1 MTHHQTQP
9 SIQLYHRSATIETQ
23 QPLIQKG
30 RDWEGEKKKREI
42 EREEGEIKK
51 RDGEEMRG
59 RDQEG
64 ENIIVRE
71 EWELEERERERS
83 GR

>member
-1 MTHHQTQP
+1 M
-9 SIQLYHRSATIETQ
+9 
-23 QPLIQKG
+23 
-30 RDWEGEKKKREI
+30 RE
-42 EREEGEIKK
+42 
-51 RDGEEMRG
+51 